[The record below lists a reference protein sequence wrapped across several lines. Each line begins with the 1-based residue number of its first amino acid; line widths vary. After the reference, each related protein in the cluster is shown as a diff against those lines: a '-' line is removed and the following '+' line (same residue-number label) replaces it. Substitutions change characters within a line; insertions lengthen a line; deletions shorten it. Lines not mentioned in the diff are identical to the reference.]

1 MGRRILRMG
10 LAGLALMLFAT
21 SAGASDARV
30 EVLQRQLRERDKV
43 MLELLRRVEALEKQV
58 GVARTARTTPTK
70 EKAKAEKATDEK
82 AVVAKK
88 AAQAPG
94 TVIVDERM
102 AERALERSLSR
113 EGALL
118 LPSGVLE
125 VEPSVTFARQEDATS
140 SFVTSGGVIV
150 AGETE
155 RNTNLFSADLGFR
168 LGLPWDSQLEIGLPY
183 RWGQSE
189 TVTNVGFSPF
199 ASATNSGGG
208 EGDVRI
214 GFAKTLLRE
223 GLRTPDLIG
232 RITWNTDSGRISDNG
247 VSLGGGFHE
256 IQGSVTA
263 IKRQDPLVFIGSLS
277 YQHSLEKDDVQP
289 GFVVATNLG
298 GAIAMSPETSLRLFL
313 SGAYQ
318 GETGLSGNGV
328 GGSDRTIGSV
338 IFGSSTLLAPGV
350 LLNASLGIGL
360 TDDADDMS
368 LTVSLPIRLN
378 SPLF

>member
-1 MGRRILRMG
+1 MGRRISRIALV
-10 LAGLALMLFAT
+10 GLALMLFAT
-21 SAGASDARV
+21 SAGATEARV

-58 GVARTARTTPTK
+58 GVARTARTSAIK
-70 EKAKAEKATDEK
+70 EKAKDEK
-82 AVVAKK
+82 TVTAKK
-88 AAQAPG
+88 VAQAPG

-155 RNTNLFSADLGFR
+155 RNTNLFSADMSVR
-168 LGLPWDSQLEIGLPY
+168 LGLPWDSQLEFGLPY
-183 RWGQSE
+183 RWGQAE
-189 TVTNVGFSPF
+189 VVTNVGFSPV
-199 ASATNSGGG
+199 ASRTNTGGG

-223 GLRTPDLIG
+223 GLRSPDLVG

-256 IQGSVTA
+256 IQGSMTA
-263 IKRQDPLVFIGSLS
+263 IKRQDPMVFIGSLS
-277 YQHSLEKDDVQP
+277 YQHSIEKDRIQP
-289 GFVVATNLG
+289 GPVVATNLG
-298 GAIAMSPETSLRLFL
+298 GAIALSPETSLRLFL

-318 GETGLSGNGV
+318 GETGLSGSGV
-328 GGSDRTIGSV
+328 SGSDRTIGSV
-338 IFGSSTLLAPGV
+338 VFGSSTLLAPGV